1 MSNYFVESRWPLALG
16 AIALLLFL
24 AVSGSDGGESDGSAD
39 KALRGALQQA
49 STADPAAQSQ
59 TVARCDGETTGVC
72 FSRR

>member
-1 MSNYFVESRWPLALG
+1 MSIEGVKSRWAR
-16 AIALLLFL
+16 AIGVPALLLLL

-39 KALRGALQQA
+39 TALRGALQQA